1 VAPRIV
7 RAEESAQHRL
17 HLLSNAF
24 KYRHP
29 DRSPVVELHCY
40 NKDSVV
46 VLEVQDNDLGL
57 IQSQQA
63 QLFVLFWRLHD
74 HVADT
79 GIGLYMVKHLVQ
91 NTGDTITVQS
101 QVWEGTT
108 FTITLPSKD

>member
-1 VAPRIV
+1 
-7 RAEESAQHRL
+7 
-17 HLLSNAF
+17 
-24 KYRHP
+24 
-29 DRSPVVELHCY
+29 LHCY

-63 QLFVLFWRLHD
+63 QLFVLFRRLHD

-79 GIGLYMVKHLVQ
+79 DIGLYMVKHFVQ

-101 QVWEGTT
+101 QIWEGTT